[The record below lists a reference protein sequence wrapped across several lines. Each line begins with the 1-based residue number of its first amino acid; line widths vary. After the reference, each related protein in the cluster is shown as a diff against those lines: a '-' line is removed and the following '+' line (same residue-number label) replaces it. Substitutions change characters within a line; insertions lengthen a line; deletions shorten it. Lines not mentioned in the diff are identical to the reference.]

1 MSLDVRDLKT
11 DVAGLMSGTLVTP
24 TVVRV
29 QNLETQVTS
38 LQGVTTAQ
46 VNTLITNAIT
56 PVNTEIA
63 ALNVRVGTVETENAT
78 LDSYYTQVTDN
89 LQAQINAIPA
99 NPDTTSFI
107 TNVALANILENYVTK
122 TLQTTTLSNYVT
134 TAAQTTTLAAY
145 KTNSQF
151 LTDMTNFKTVASF
164 NVEIADY
171 ASKTLLT

>member
-1 MSLDVRDLKT
+1 MNLDVRDLKT

-46 VNTLITNAIT
+46 VNTLITNAVT
-56 PVNTEIA
+56 PLNTEIA
-63 ALNVRVGTVETENAT
+63 ALNGRVGTVETENAT

-122 TLQTTTLSNYVT
+122 TLQTTTLSSYVT
-134 TAAQTTTLAAY
+134 AAAQTTALALY
-145 KTNSQF
+145 KTNAQF
-151 LTDMTNFKTVASF
+151 NTDMTQFKTIIAF
-164 NVEIADY
+164 NIDM
-171 ASKTLLT
+171 